1 MKVIAIA
8 NQKGGVGKTATAVNL
23 AAFIGLK
30 KTTLLVDL
38 DPQGHCAQAFA
49 LDASLLTPT
58 VYDVLFE
65 RAAALDSIRA
75 LRDKTSLLPSN
86 RELAIGEVE
95 LRDAFR
101 REERLAN
108 AIHDL
113 DFDYVVIDCPPSMG
127 LLAVNALVAAQLVI
141 VPISSA
147 LAYQGT
153 THLFE
158 VMAGL
163 KRAFNLN
170 WDVRAVQTFYRQS
183 VRESESLRERLTA
196 DFGTNF
202 FSSCI
207 NLNTDISVAMSSGR
221 PLLDYARSSGYLDY
235 KRLAEEVLRATE
247 TNPAQAHPGATSGA
261 RSNRQYRKI
270 ERGTDPQSA

>member
-1 MKVIAIA
+1 MNVIAIA

-23 AAFIGLK
+23 AAFIGIK
-30 KTTLLVDL
+30 KKTLLVDL

-65 RAAALDSIRA
+65 RASAKDSIRT
-75 LRDKTSLLPSN
+75 LREKTSLLPSN

-108 AIHDL
+108 ALSGL
-113 DFDYVVIDCPPSMG
+113 DFEYVVIDCPPSMG
-127 LLAVNALVAAQLVI
+127 LLAVNALVAAQLII

-163 KRAFNLN
+163 KKAFSLQ

-183 VRESESLRERLTA
+183 VRESESLRDRLAA

-202 FSSCI
+202 FNSCI

-221 PLLDYARSSGYLDY
+221 PLLDYSRSSGYLDY
-235 KRLAEEVLRATE
+235 KRLADEVLRVTE
-247 TNPAQAHPGATSGA
+247 TNSTQAHSSTASGS
-261 RSNRQYRKI
+261 RSNRHYRKV
-270 ERGTDPQSA
+270 ESGTDPQSA

>member
-23 AAFIGLK
+23 AAFIGVK
-30 KTTLLVDL
+30 NKTLLVDL

-49 LDASLLTPT
+49 LDASLITPT

-65 RAAALDSIRA
+65 RASAESSIRS
-75 LRDKTSLLPSN
+75 LREKTSLLPSN

-108 AIHDL
+108 ALRDL

-153 THLFE
+153 NHLFE

-163 KRAFNLN
+163 KKAFNLN

-183 VRESESLRERLTA
+183 VRESESLRDRLA
-196 DFGTNF
+196 SDFGANF
-202 FSSCI
+202 FNSRI

-235 KRLAEEVLRATE
+235 KRLAEEVLRVTE
-247 TNPAQAHPGATSGA
+247 TNSAQTYPSTTSSS
-261 RSNRQYRKI
+261 RSNREYRKI
-270 ERGTDPQSA
+270 KSRTDPQSA